1 MVEVCGRTLVISAD
15 AYHDDADVVL
25 HTEGSDTQIVNRIVV
40 DYARDGCKRGFARA
54 KALTRERAAF
64 FGAVLS
70 SRSEPGPGVLRC
82 YVAPRL
88 HVEECE
94 GDVAD
99 GPVAT
104 RVEIRPASPRWRGG
118 WLAQ

>member
-1 MVEVCGRTLVISAD
+1 MSAD
-15 AYHDDADVVL
+15 ACHDDADVVL

-54 KALTRERAAF
+54 RALTRERAAF
-64 FGAVLS
+64 FGGGRTS
-70 SRSEPGPGVLRC
+70 SSDYGPGVLRC
-82 YVAPRL
+82 YVAPRP

-94 GDVAD
+94 GDGVDDA
-99 GPVAT
+99 VTT
-104 RVEIRPASPRWRGG
+104 RVETRPASPRWRGG